1 MSNNTFWITFWGIIA
16 LWYCI
21 GYYFDYQTEK
31 YKADSNVQIAKMR
44 EDSNK
49 KLQEIMKESLKAVQE
64 LKEGN

>member
-1 MSNNTFWITFWGIIA
+1 MSDNTFWISFWSIIA

-49 KLQEIMKESLKAVQE
+49 EFQKIMRNSLKAVQD
-64 LKEGN
+64 LKE

>member
-1 MSNNTFWITFWGIIA
+1 MSDNTFWISFWSIIA
-16 LWYCI
+16 IWYCI

-49 KLQEIMKESLKAVQE
+49 KLQEMMRDSLKAVQK
-64 LKEGN
+64 LKE